1 MKDLL
6 LNDSGDLFL
15 NELGDIQFTD
25 SVKQAIEI
33 RLKWFA
39 KEWKLGPDLGIPYY
53 DDVFVKNPSEQLIE
67 ERMREAISD
76 VEEVDEILSFTLAV
90 DRILRKL
97 KVVYAVSSKENTIEG
112 SLTVN
117 V

>member
-6 LNDSGDLFL
+6 LDDSGDLLLDEFG
-15 NELGDIQFTD
+15 EIHFTD

-53 DDVFVKNPSEQLIE
+53 DEVFVKNPSEQLIE

-76 VEEVDEILSFTLAV
+76 VEEVDEILSFTLSI

-97 KVVYAVSSKENTIEG
+97 KVVYAVSSSENTIEG
-112 SLTVN
+112 SVTVN

>member
-6 LNDSGDLFL
+6 LDGSGDLLLDEF
-15 NELGDIQFTD
+15 GDIQFTD

-33 RLKWFA
+33 RIRWFA
-39 KEWKLGPDLGIPYY
+39 NEWKLGPSLGIPYY
-53 DDVFVKNPSEQLIE
+53 EEIFTKNPSEQLIE

-76 VEEVDEILSFTLAV
+76 VEEVEEILSFSLSL
-90 DRILRKL
+90 DRMLRKL
-97 KVVYAVSSKENTIEG
+97 KVDYAVSLKENTIEG
-112 SLTVN
+112 SVTVN

>member
-6 LNDSGDLFL
+6 LDDSGDLLLDEF
-15 NELGDIQFTD
+15 GDIQFTD

-33 RLKWFA
+33 RLRWFA
-39 KEWKLGPDLGIPYY
+39 NEWKLGPDFGVPYY
-53 DDVFVKNPSEQLIE
+53 EEVFLKNPSELLIE

-76 VEEVDEILSFTLAV
+76 VEEVDEILSFSTFI
-90 DRILRKL
+90 DRKLRKL
-97 KVVYAVSSKENTIEG
+97 KVAYAVSSKGNTIEG
-112 SLTVN
+112 SVTVN